1 MNDLISA
8 EDNIMVFKEQLKVGL
23 WFSIDSLFVDVL
35 RFHKRSVA
43 QLHLNSWKILVV
55 LRFICLNN
63 YIESSMTLFFQL
75 YQLGSRKNEEF

>member
-43 QLHLNSWKILVV
+43 QLHPNNWKILVV

-63 YIESSMTLFFQL
+63 YIESSMALFFQL